1 MAERLGSFR
10 SPHSLALKYRVDYQD
25 DVCDGCNYLNYR
37 LDFFRC
43 SFGLFLFLLAHRLT
57 SFPWFYYIIY
67 TRTCQRFF
75 EIFFWLMLKRGPF
88 LFEHFGRAGIG

>member
-67 TRTCQRFF
+67 TRTCQRF
-75 EIFFWLMLKRGPF
+75 LKYFLAHAEAWAF